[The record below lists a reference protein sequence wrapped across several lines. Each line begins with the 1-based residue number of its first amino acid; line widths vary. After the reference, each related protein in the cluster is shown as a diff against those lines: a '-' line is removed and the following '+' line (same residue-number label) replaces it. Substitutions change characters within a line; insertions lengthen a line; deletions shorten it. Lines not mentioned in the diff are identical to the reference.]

1 MQAARM
7 LEETGHEPV
16 SVRSIEAGTPEGRAR
31 PGGRVPVRFG
41 RTGETFRGSHRVN
54 HERKRP
60 APQDRPF

>member
-31 PGGRVPVRFG
+31 QGAGGPGRRCKDL
-41 RTGETFRGSHRVN
+41 TG
-54 HERKRP
+54 
-60 APQDRPF
+60 